1 MERLVVDL
9 FMHNV
14 EKWLNIKVFENMLG
28 HFVALCKKGLSLDK
42 VLKNFSQIGV
52 GVNNLRKWFQE

>member
-1 MERLVVDL
+1 MKTSTNQLIGFCVMERLVVDL

-28 HFVALCKKGLSLDK
+28 HFVALCNKGLM
-42 VLKNFSQIGV
+42 G
-52 GVNNLRKWFQE
+52 